1 MSTTTTTT
9 TTTAPDPVVQVRDA
23 SKTYGPTRALSAIDL
38 DVHRGDIVGVV
49 GHNGAG
55 KSTLM
60 RLLAGIERT
69 DTGSIT
75 VAGRSA
81 PVRGGFPGAR
91 MAYQET
97 NLANELTVGENAY
110 ISGSGSRAGSGWR
123 RRAEARI
130 EERLDEMFPGHGI
143 RATTWIGDLTLAQ
156 RQMVEIARATL
167 DDDLRLLILDEPTES
182 LTGGATAAL
191 YDAVRR
197 MSADG
202 VAVMLISHRIR
213 EVLDVAHRVVVLRD
227 GTIASE
233 HAAAGL
239 SEDDVLRAM
248 GGSDVEVELPVTGAV
263 STDVQVIAE
272 VAARDARSGAD
283 RPIRA
288 RRGEVV
294 GLAGIAGQGQEDV
307 LAAFW
312 AHRESRGERVG
323 KAYVPGDRQRS
334 GILPLWDVADNLGV
348 TAMRS
353 LSRWGLRDIPG
364 ERSTVRRWVDLL
376 RVRGGADAQMS
387 GLSGGNQQK
396 VIVAR
401 AFAAD
406 AELVL
411 LDDPFR
417 GVDVHTKNDLYQLI
431 RDEAATGRTIVWY
444 SSENAE
450 MRHCDRVYVLR
461 AGRIAAELRGPEISE
476 ERIIAESFVTVNDQ
490 EVAV

>member
-1 MSTTTTTT
+1 MSTTTPSD
-9 TTTAPDPVVQVRDA
+9 AAVQDPVVQVRDA
-23 SKTYGPTRALSAIDL
+23 SKTYGPTRALTAIDL
-38 DVHRGDIVGVV
+38 DVRPGDVVGVV

-60 RLLAGIERT
+60 RILAGIEPT
-69 DTGSIT
+69 DTGSVT
-75 VAGRSA
+75 VAGRTK
-81 PVRGGFPGAR
+81 PTRGGFPGAR

-97 NLANELTVGENAY
+97 NLANELSVGDNAY
-110 ISGSGSRAGSGWR
+110 LSAIGSRGGAGWR
-123 RRAEARI
+123 KRAEVRI
-130 EERLDEMFPGHGI
+130 IDRLDEMFPGHGI
-143 RATTWIGDLTLAQ
+143 AATTWVGDLTLAQ

-182 LTGGATAAL
+182 LTGGATEAL

-197 MSADG
+197 MSATG
-202 VAVMLISHRIR
+202 VAVILISHRIR
-213 EVLDVAHRVVVLRD
+213 EVLGVASRVVVLRD
-227 GTIASE
+227 GTVASE
-233 HAAAGL
+233 HPVEGL
-239 SEDDVLRAM
+239 TEDAVLRAM
-248 GGSDVEVELPVTGAV
+248 GGSDVEVELPVTGSI
-263 STDVQVIAE
+263 STEVPVLAE
-272 VAARDARSGAD
+272 VPARDARTGKD
-283 RPIRA
+283 RPIKA
-288 RRGEVV
+288 RRGEVI

-312 AHRESRGERVG
+312 AHRETRGEKVE

-334 GILPLWDVADNLGV
+334 GILPLWDVADNLGI

-353 LSRWGLRDIPG
+353 VARWGFRNIAA
-364 ERSTVRRWVDLL
+364 ENTTIKHWVDVL
-376 RVRGGADAQMS
+376 RVRGGAEAQMT

-401 AFAAD
+401 AFASD

-417 GVDVHTKNDLYQLI
+417 GVDVHTKNDLYRLI
-431 RDEAATGRTIVWY
+431 RDEAATGRTVVWY

-476 ERIIAESFVTVNDQ
+476 ERIIAESFVTVSDE
-490 EVAV
+490 EVAA

>member
-1 MSTTTTTT
+1 MSTTTS
-9 TTTAPDPVVQVRDA
+9 AADPVVTVRDA
-23 SKTYGPTRALSAIDL
+23 SKTYGPTRALTGIDL
-38 DVHRGDIVGVV
+38 DVRPGDVVGVV

-60 RLLAGIERT
+60 RLLAGIEPT
-69 DTGSIT
+69 DTGSVS
-75 VAGRSA
+75 VAGRTK

-97 NLANELTVGENAY
+97 NLANELTVADNAH
-110 ISGSGSRAGSGWR
+110 ISAVGSTGGPGWR
-123 RRAEARI
+123 KRAEQRI
-130 EERLDEMFPGHGI
+130 AERLDDMFPGHGI
-143 RATTWIGDLTLAQ
+143 RTSSWVGDLTLAQ

-182 LTGGATAAL
+182 LTGGATDEL

-197 MSADG
+197 MSASG
-202 VAVMLISHRIR
+202 VAVILISHRIR
-213 EVLDVAHRVVVLRD
+213 EVLGVAHRVVVLRD
-227 GTIASE
+227 GTVASE
-233 HAAAGL
+233 HPVEGL
-239 SEDDVLRAM
+239 TEDDVLRAM
-248 GGSDVEVELPVTGAV
+248 GGSDVEVELPVTGTV
-263 STDVQVIAE
+263 STDVQVVAE
-272 VAARDARSGAD
+272 VPARDARTGKD

-288 RRGEVV
+288 RSGEVI

-312 AHRESRGERVG
+312 AVKRSQGERLR

-334 GILPLWDVADNLGV
+334 GILPLWDVADNLGI

-353 LSRWGLRDIPG
+353 FSRGGLRDLG
-364 ERSTVRRWVDLL
+364 AERRTIRHWVDLL
-376 RVRGGADAQMS
+376 RVRGGADAQMT

-401 AFAAD
+401 AFASDAD
-406 AELVL
+406 LVL

-417 GVDVHTKNDLYQLI
+417 GVDVHTKNDLYKLI
-431 RDEAATGRTIVWY
+431 RDEAATGRTVVWY

-461 AGRIAAELRGPEISE
+461 ANRVASELRGPDITE
-476 ERIIAESFVTVNDQ
+476 ERIIADSFVTVSDE
-490 EVAV
+490 EVAA

>member
-1 MSTTTTTT
+1 MSPTT
-9 TTTAPDPVVQVRDA
+9 PPVVDVHGA
-23 SKTYGPTRALSAIDL
+23 SKTYGPTRALHDIDL
-38 DVHRGDIVGVV
+38 VIAPGEVVGVV

-60 RLLAGIERT
+60 RLLAGIEPS
-69 DTGSIT
+69 DTGTVT
-75 VAGRSA
+75 VAGSSDPA
-81 PVRGGFPGAR
+81 RGGFAGAR

-97 NLANELTVGENAY
+97 NLANELTVSENAY
-110 ISGSGSRAGSGWR
+110 LSAARSTRGAGWRHRAG
-123 RRAEARI
+123 ERI
-130 EERLDEMFPGHGI
+130 GERLDSMFPGHGI
-143 RATTWIGDLTLAQ
+143 SVGTWVGDLTLAQ

-167 DDDLRLLILDEPTES
+167 DDDLKLLILDEPTES
-182 LTGGATAAL
+182 LTGGATDDL

-202 VAVMLISHRIR
+202 VAVILISHRIR
-213 EVLDVAHRVVVLRD
+213 EVLGVAHRVVVLRD
-227 GTIASE
+227 GTVASS
-233 HAAAGL
+233 HPAAGL
-239 SEDDVLRAM
+239 TEDDVLHAM
-248 GGSDVEVELPVTGAV
+248 GGSDVVVELPVTGSISSDVAV
-263 STDVQVIAE
+263 
-272 VAARDARSGAD
+272 VASVPAQDARTGKD
-283 RPIRA
+283 RPIKA
-288 RRGEVV
+288 RRGEVI

-312 AHRESRGERVG
+312 AYKEARGTGKLE

-334 GILPLWDVADNLGV
+334 GILPLWDVADNLGI
-348 TAMRS
+348 TLMRG
-353 LSRWGLRDIPG
+353 LSKFGLRDIQG
-364 ERSTVRRWVDLL
+364 ERAAITKWVDLL
-376 RVRGGADAQMS
+376 RVRGGADAQMT

-401 AFAAD
+401 AFASD

-417 GVDVHTKNDLYQLI
+417 GVDVHTKNDLYRLI
-431 RDEAATGRTIVWY
+431 RDEAATGRTVVWY

-476 ERIIAESFVTVNDQ
+476 ERIIAESFVTVGDDAA
-490 EVAV
+490 AVKETAA